1 MIDIS
6 KYKFYSDEKARV
18 VVALSTFA
26 KKPVRGKAKC
36 DPRDEFSTSDGMLL
50 AAARCNE
57 RIAEKRKRN
66 AEARYVEAVRKAQ
79 EANEHL
85 EKMKKYFDD
94 SIVRLEQAK
103 ADLEEIDSSYR
114 GE

>member
-6 KYKFYSDEKARV
+6 KYTFYTDEKAGI

-36 DPRDEFSTSDGMLL
+36 DPRDDFSTSDGMLI

-57 RIAEKRKRN
+57 RIAEKRLKN
-66 AEARYVEAVRKAQ
+66 AQARYEEAIKQ
-79 EANEHL
+79 LEEAKKQF
-85 EKMKKYFDD
+85 EKMSCYFTDAAKKK
-94 SIVRLEQAK
+94 VKAK
-103 ADLEEIDSSYR
+103 AEREEIESSYR

>member
-6 KYKFYSDEKARV
+6 KYKFYTDEEARV

-36 DPRDEFSTSDGMLL
+36 DPRDEFSNSDGMLL

-57 RIAEKRKRN
+57 RIAEKRAHN
-66 AEARYVEAVRKAQ
+66 AETRLAAAIEGYEKAKK
-79 EANEHL
+79 HL
-85 EKMKKYFDD
+85 DKMKSYRDD
-94 SIVRLEQAK
+94 AVVRLNQAR
-103 ADLEEIDSSYR
+103 ADLEEIESSYS

>member
-6 KYKFYSDEKARV
+6 KYKFYTDEDARV

-36 DPRDEFSTSDGMLL
+36 DPRDEFSNGDGMLL
-50 AAARCNE
+50 AAARCNK
-57 RIAEKRKRN
+57 RIAEKRAHN
-66 AEARYVEAVRKAQ
+66 AETRLAAAIEEFEKAKK
-79 EANEHL
+79 HL
-85 EKMKKYFDD
+85 DKMKSYREDAV
-94 SIVRLEQAK
+94 VRLNQAR
-103 ADLEEIDSSYR
+103 ADLEEIESSYS

>member
-6 KYKFYSDEKARV
+6 KYKFYADEEARV

-36 DPRDEFSTSDGMLL
+36 DPRDEFSNGDGMLL
-50 AAARCNE
+50 AAARCNA
-57 RIAEKRKRN
+57 RIAKKRKRN
-66 AEARYVEAVRKAQ
+66 ADARFEEAARVLAQ
-79 EANEHL
+79 AKRNY
-85 EKMKKYFDD
+85 EKMKQYSIDAD
-94 SIVRLEQAK
+94 SRLAQAQ
-103 ADLEEIDSSYR
+103 ADLEEIESSYS